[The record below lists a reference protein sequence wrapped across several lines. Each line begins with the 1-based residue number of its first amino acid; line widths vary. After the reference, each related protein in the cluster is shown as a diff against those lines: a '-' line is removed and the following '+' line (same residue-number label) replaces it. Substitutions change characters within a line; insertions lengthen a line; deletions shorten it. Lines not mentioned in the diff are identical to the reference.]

1 MSMPMRLGRPLLP
14 ARAMQPTVPPTGPVS
29 LWTTGDAPAL
39 VDQNDAQPLETGVKF
54 RSAPVPI
61 TAGRNKGGFALY
73 FEDPDGI
80 TLEFLQPGPGA

>member
-1 MSMPMRLGRPLLP
+1 MIVDDIHGEYERLN
-14 ARAMQPTVPPTGPVS
+14 AA
-29 LWTTGDAPAL
+29 
-39 VDQNDAQPLETGVKF
+39 GVKF